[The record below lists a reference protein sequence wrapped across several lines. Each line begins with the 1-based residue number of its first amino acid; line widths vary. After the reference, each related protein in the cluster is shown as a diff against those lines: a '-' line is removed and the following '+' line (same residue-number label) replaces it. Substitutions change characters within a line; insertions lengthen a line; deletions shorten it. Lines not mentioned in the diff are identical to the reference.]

1 MRVQMRPE
9 VHELGK
15 RMKLAV
21 IAVAVLSTGAFAEEL
36 RFERQS
42 DWDSWTFPQGAVV
55 PNPDGTVGLNRI
67 DKGTDASLDA
77 PTFLHASKSQKEP
90 IPGGVHVV
98 GSGTATA
105 GNIID
110 GRSDTWWRPDS
121 ADVVADW
128 FVEVDLGRMVLAKKV
143 RLIFPDTLEV
153 KPFRSFSVYVNDG
166 VRASNT
172 RDVFVFTRVG
182 RVTEP
187 NDERIVEYDLET
199 VWPGA
204 ATGEHLTTGDTL
216 RFMMVQHVR
225 FVAEEYQPNAALAQ
239 IEVITVG
246 DNAVLGSVDRGGGVR
261 GGTDKGNLAGIVD
274 GDKNTIW
281 TISGTADWIESGH
294 WFEIDMGATYW
305 VDQAFYYI
313 TSLGTRT
320 PGNFEITT
328 SDGSG
333 AVGLTESRIRSPFDF
348 HHLSLVDNTFSPP
361 RYVYEFDFVPRK
373 ARYLFLRRINTPECS
388 QCLLTRISDFYLF
401 GTGYVAEAVMESN
414 FIDLGGT
421 KSIRRLSWDAD
432 LPPGTFV
439 EVRSQTGDTFL
450 IEQKFYN
457 KNGVEISEAQWNKLP
472 KSQKQDVVEIQRRGP
487 DWSGWSA
494 VYSGRDEM
502 FLSPSPRR
510 FAQLQVR
517 LGNDDPEVA
526 PLLRHIAL
534 HFDDALISGGVLS
547 RILPREAAFDSLQT
561 FTYVIKPTFRFG
573 DRGFD
578 RVSIQVS
585 APVSDVEV
593 RVGGDPVVPMA
604 VETVADSL
612 RIDLPERI
620 QRDSVEVMFQM
631 RIQENATAFD
641 GWVSVVGDPLQ
652 QGVQPEDQHSTTV
665 FVPAVA
671 ADGGLIR
678 SVAVSPLVTPNGDG
692 INDEAQIRFTLAK
705 VEGASPA
712 VTIHDLSGR
721 QVRTVD
727 AVDGAHNWDGR
738 DASGQLLPPGSY
750 VCRILLSADVGERA
764 AYRSIGVVY

>member
-1 MRVQMRPE
+1 MRVQVRPE

-21 IAVAVLSTGAFAEEL
+21 IAVAVLSTGTFADEL

-67 DKGTDASLDA
+67 DKGTDAVLDA

-98 GSGTATA
+98 GSGI
-105 GNIID
+105 GKDNIID

-128 FVEVDLGRMVLAKKV
+128 FVEIDLGRMVLAKKI

-166 VRASNT
+166 ARASNT
-172 RDVFVFTRVG
+172 RDVFVFSRIG
-182 RVTEP
+182 RAMEP
-187 NDERIVEYDLET
+187 NDKRVVEYDLET
-199 VWPGA
+199 VAPGA
-204 ATGEHLTTGDTL
+204 ATGEHLSMGDTL
-216 RFMMVQHVR
+216 RFMMAQHVR

-239 IEVITVG
+239 IQVITVG

-261 GGTDKGNLAGIVD
+261 GGTDKGNLLGIID
-274 GDKNTIW
+274 GDKNTAW

-305 VDQAFYYI
+305 VDQAFYHLKYFQ
-313 TSLGTRT
+313 SRT

-328 SDGSG
+328 SDGSE
-333 AVGLTESRIRSPFDF
+333 AVGLTDNRVRSPLDF
-348 HHLSLVDNTFSPP
+348 QHLSLVDNSPSP
-361 RYVYEFDFVPRK
+361 RRRVYEFNFASRK

-388 QCLLTRISDFYLF
+388 QCLLTTFSDFYLF
-401 GTGYVAEAVMESN
+401 GTGYVAEAMMVSD

-439 EVRSQTGDTFL
+439 EIRSQTGDTFL
-450 IEQKFYN
+450 IEQKFFN

-472 KSQKQDVVEIQRRGP
+472 KSQKQDVVELQRRGP

-517 LGNDDPEVA
+517 LGNDDPQVA
-526 PLLRHIAL
+526 PVLRNIVL

-547 RILPREAAFDSLQT
+547 RILPREAVFDSLQS
-561 FTYVIKPTFRFG
+561 FTYVIRPTFRFG

-578 RVSIQVS
+578 RVNIQVP
-585 APVSDVEV
+585 APVVGVEV
-593 RVGGDPVVPMA
+593 RIDGDPVVPMA
-604 VETVADSL
+604 VEMVADSL
-612 RIDLPERI
+612 RIDLPDRI
-620 QRDSVEVMFQM
+620 QRDSVEVLFQT
-631 RIQENATAFD
+631 RIQQNATVFR
-641 GWVSVVGDPLQ
+641 GWVSVVGDLLQ

-665 FVPAVA
+665 FVPSVA
-671 ADGGLIR
+671 GVGGLIR
-678 SVAVSPLVTPNGDG
+678 SVDVTSVITPNGDG
-692 INDEAQIRFTLAK
+692 INDEASIRFSLAK
-705 VEGASPA
+705 VETTPPE
-712 VTIHDLSGR
+712 VTLHDMTGR
-721 QVRTVD
+721 LVSVATTRGDEFV
-727 AVDGAHNWDGR
+727 WDGC
-738 DASGQLLPPGSY
+738 DESGQLLPPGAY
-750 VCRILLSADVGERA
+750 LCRISVPADIGERA
-764 AYRSIGVVY
+764 VHRIIILAY